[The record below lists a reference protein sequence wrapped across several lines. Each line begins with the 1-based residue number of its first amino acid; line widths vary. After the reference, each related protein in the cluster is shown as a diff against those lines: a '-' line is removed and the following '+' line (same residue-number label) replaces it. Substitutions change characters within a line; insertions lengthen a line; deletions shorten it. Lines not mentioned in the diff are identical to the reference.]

1 MVKVAVDVVV
11 PATVVI
17 GWQLFVSLFK
27 VLSRVWGVLVVMV
40 CGGWVGSGAHG
51 REHDMVILGKT
62 VK

>member
-27 VLSRVWGVLVVMV
+27 VLSRVWGVLVVMECSLERV
-40 CGGWVGSGAHG
+40 
-51 REHDMVILGKT
+51 L
-62 VK
+62 